1 MGVAARQHKH
11 VLDAVFC
18 RPLRPVPD
26 RFEPTR
32 RIGAGDFDLFAEVGG
47 ASGGLD
53 CSWPSSFGCGVLSAL
68 FHGQEDHRASLA
80 LAILILSSLSSSF
93 LVPLLAGS
101 SPRLWTCGGVV
112 GRRRSDWSLAPSWA
126 TTDRDLR
133 CGALWGS
140 SPSRPFAWAM
150 RRLASKPVT
159 TGRPRGPTSVLAR
172 YWLIWERNMGGR

>member
-47 ASGGLD
+47 AGGGLD

-101 SPRLWTCGGVV
+101 GSRVWTCGGVAE
-112 GRRRSDWSLAPSWA
+112 RRRSPWGLVPSWPPSLSLLA
-126 TTDRDLR
+126 FLVAPLVFSLGT
-133 CGALWGS
+133 GS
-140 SPSRPFAWAM
+140 S
-150 RRLASKPVT
+150 
-159 TGRPRGPTSVLAR
+159 GRG
-172 YWLIWERNMGGR
+172 IWGIDE